1 MTYIV
6 ILRVFK
12 PSLLLIMVYAGPEI
26 GYYFGGGGGHNAQ
39 KLGAALVWPDE

>member
-26 GYYFGGGGGHNAQ
+26 GYYVGGGGGVEGGTMPKNWAR
-39 KLGAALVWPDE
+39 P